1 VKREWLAVLA
11 ILLTLGKSAIREV
24 EKSAAREIRQRV
36 GGGDIRVHI
45 EPDGV
50 DGLLKGRLKRIT
62 VEASHFTL
70 DGLPFTLEAHR
81 PQTGW
86 IKQFVMRLHDVSLRG
101 LRAERVYAEIPDVR
115 YDRRLAMRR
124 RIFRL
129 SDTGVGHAEIVV
141 LQHDLAAYI
150 RRKYAPY
157 VREVQVE
164 ITPTE
169 TRVYGSAL
177 FLGSELRFRA
187 IGQLTPREGRYL
199 DLASARIEL
208 EGTELPPAAV
218 ETLRQWLNPLID
230 ADRDLGLYD
239 GLYVETVMSESGQMR
254 ALGKAAIP
262 RSPHQVK
269 SSLDGMVQQSAI
281 KGATAYRGALL

>member
-1 VKREWLAVLA
+1 
-11 ILLTLGKSAIREV
+11 
-24 EKSAAREIRQRV
+24 
-36 GGGDIRVHI
+36 
-45 EPDGV
+45 
-50 DGLLKGRLKRIT
+50 
-62 VEASHFTL
+62 
-70 DGLPFTLEAHR
+70 
-81 PQTGW
+81 
-86 IKQFVMRLHDVSLRG
+86 
-101 LRAERVYAEIPDVR
+101 
-115 YDRRLAMRR
+115 
-124 RIFRL
+124 
-129 SDTGVGHAEIVV
+129 
-141 LQHDLAAYI
+141 LAAYI